1 MTPTDIRLC
10 LRADHERVLSLA
22 RLLMQEPAAHRM
34 HRFAEFREVLARRQQ
49 AEQAVVYPALRSL
62 RMPYGVPHCGDAEE
76 NATCDRLVNAM
87 ATRAMPT
94 PKWRAMAKL
103 LLNLLTL
110 HAREQH
116 RLLLPLLS
124 HRLSPLAREQLG
136 SEYQRVLAAPAS
148 SQPMA
153 STLD

>member
-10 LRADHERVLSLA
+10 LRADHDRVLSLA
-22 RLLMQEPAAHRM
+22 RLLMQEPAPHRM
-34 HRFAEFREVLARRQQ
+34 DRFAELRDVLARHQQ
-49 AEQAVVYPALRSL
+49 AGEAVVYPALRSL
-62 RMPYGVPHCGDAEE
+62 RMPYGVQHSGGATE
-76 NATCDRLVNAM
+76 NDTCDRLVNAM
-87 ATRAMPT
+87 ATRPMPA

-124 HRLSPLAREQLG
+124 HRLSPGAREQLG
-136 SEYQRVLAAPAS
+136 LAYQRVLAAPAS
-148 SQPMA
+148 GQSVPA
-153 STLD
+153 AVD